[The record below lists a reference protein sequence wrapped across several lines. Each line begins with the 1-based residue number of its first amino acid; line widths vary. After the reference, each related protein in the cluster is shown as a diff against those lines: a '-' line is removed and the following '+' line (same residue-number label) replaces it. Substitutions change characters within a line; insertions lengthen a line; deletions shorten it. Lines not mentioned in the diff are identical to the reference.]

1 MISIP
6 IRWELL
12 GYQLILRGKRERE
25 IIRFGF
31 WILTQAWWLDRP
43 YISTVS
49 IYYYP
54 WGQVYCES
62 ELYKRLPYSPCPRSS
77 LLNFIYFLIYL
88 GFKLQGSFFFYFF
101 SILFILIKCPVN
113 YLCSNWYIYKIL
125 FFYIFFKFKYW
136 MMTLWNINNF
146 IY

>member
-88 GFKLQGSFFFYFF
+88 GFKLQGSFFFTSFQYYSYWLSVQWIICVQIDIFTKFYFF
-101 SILFILIKCPVN
+101 T
-113 YLCSNWYIYKIL
+113 
-125 FFYIFFKFKYW
+125 FF
-136 MMTLWNINNF
+136 LNLNIEWWHCG
-146 IY
+146 I

>member
-1 MISIP
+1 MGI
-6 IRWELL
+6 LL
-12 GYQLILRGKRERE
+12 GYQLILGGKKERE

-49 IYYYP
+49 IYYYA

-77 LLNFIYFLIYL
+77 LLDFIYFLIYL
-88 GFKLQGSFFFYFF
+88 DFKLQGSFFWL
-101 SILFILIKCPVN
+101 LFQYYSYWSSVQWIICVHVDIFKKN
-113 YLCSNWYIYKIL
+113 Y
-125 FFYIFFKFKYW
+125 FFKFKYW
-136 MMTLWNINNF
+136 MITWWNINNF

>member
-1 MISIP
+1 VISIP

-88 GFKLQGSFFFYFF
+88 GFKLQGSFFFTSFQYYSYWLSVQWIICVQIDIFTKFYFF
-101 SILFILIKCPVN
+101 T
-113 YLCSNWYIYKIL
+113 
-125 FFYIFFKFKYW
+125 FF
-136 MMTLWNINNF
+136 LNLNIEWWHCG
-146 IY
+146 I

>member
-88 GFKLQGSFFFYFF
+88 GFKLQGSFFFTSFQYYSYWLSVPWIICVQIDIFTKFYFF
-101 SILFILIKCPVN
+101 T
-113 YLCSNWYIYKIL
+113 
-125 FFYIFFKFKYW
+125 FF
-136 MMTLWNINNF
+136 LNLNIEWWHCG
-146 IY
+146 I